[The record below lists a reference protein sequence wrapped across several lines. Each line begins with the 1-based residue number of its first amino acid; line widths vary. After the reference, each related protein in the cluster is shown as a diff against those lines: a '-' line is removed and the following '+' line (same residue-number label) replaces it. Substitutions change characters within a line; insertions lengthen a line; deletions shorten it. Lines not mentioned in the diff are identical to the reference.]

1 MVNKLSGSVYCLKVV
16 NPSHIGK
23 QEINLVLIAQLRQ
36 VAAFNK
42 TSLKVFQGN
51 IIVLFQLSVDMA
63 VLRALQTRAIV
74 TMSNLCFVADTCL
87 EPKGNKNEI
96 KEITLPVFVLLDL
109 C

>member
-42 TSLKVFQGN
+42 TLLKVFQGN

-63 VLRALQTRAIV
+63 VSELFKQEPSLP
-74 TMSNLCFVADTCL
+74 CPTC
-87 EPKGNKNEI
+87 
-96 KEITLPVFVLLDL
+96 VLLQICVWSL
-109 C
+109 KGIKTKEKK

>member
-16 NPSHIGK
+16 NPSQIGK

-42 TSLKVFQGN
+42 TLLKVFQGN

-63 VLRALQTRAIV
+63 VSELFKQEPLLPCPTCNLLQICV
-74 TMSNLCFVADTCL
+74 WSL
-87 EPKGNKNEI
+87 KGIKT
-96 KEITLPVFVLLDL
+96 KEIRTLLVFVLLDL